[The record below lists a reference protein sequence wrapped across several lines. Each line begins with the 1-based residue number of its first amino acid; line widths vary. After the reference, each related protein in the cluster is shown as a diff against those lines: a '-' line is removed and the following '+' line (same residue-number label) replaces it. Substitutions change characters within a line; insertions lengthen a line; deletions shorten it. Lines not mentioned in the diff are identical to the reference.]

1 MESNM
6 KITFDIHED
15 CNGPAKTGEVEVYG
29 FRMHFVVDQRHFILN
44 DQEAS
49 EPCQIA
55 VAEALKGLGIPV
67 FRAEQI

>member
-1 MESNM
+1 MENNM
-6 KITFDIHED
+6 KITIDVLED
-15 CNGPAKTGEVEVYG
+15 CTGPTKTGIVEVDG
-29 FRMHFVVDQRHFILN
+29 FKMHFVVDQGHFILN

-67 FRAEQI
+67 FRAELI